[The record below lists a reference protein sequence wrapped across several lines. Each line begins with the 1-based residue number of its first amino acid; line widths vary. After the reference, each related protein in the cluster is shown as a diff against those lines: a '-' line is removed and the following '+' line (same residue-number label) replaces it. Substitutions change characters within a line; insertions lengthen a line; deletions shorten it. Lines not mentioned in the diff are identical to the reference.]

1 MKTKSDTLKKIID
14 KVTEKEKEDKEEL
27 DSTDRIQDTI
37 KGISERKFEFFEE
50 EVENSTLSGNVCA

>member
-1 MKTKSDTLKKIID
+1 MKTKSDTLNKIID

>member
-50 EVENSTLSGNVCA
+50 EVENSTIFCA